1 MSDVAF
7 RSLHDFNEGYE
18 RYEVTAK
25 DGKTTAV
32 KIILLVLCLL
42 LVLEALIYLVAV
54 PCMGSVAISWNGLQ
68 TYSEVEM
75 NKAIGPLAQK
85 NWVHFKKY
93 DAKSLIASMP
103 GVESVQV
110 VKHFPDRVSIN
121 VTERTPVAMTFVA
134 VGDRTVPVQI
144 DRHGV
149 LFPLVAGTNED
160 AYLPIISGIPVENI
174 PEGMRL
180 PSRYH
185 ALLEQISEIRSISPN
200 YFAAVSEIHVVPKE
214 YGNYELVLFPINSR
228 TKILTDRQ
236 LNKDAL
242 DYMMV
247 VLDVVNTLEQDVSE
261 IDLRYGS
268 VSYRSREFSSGAKV
282 E

>member
-7 RSLHDFNEGYE
+7 RSLHDYDEGGE

-68 TYSEVEM
+68 SYSEVEM
-75 NKAIGPLAQK
+75 NKALGPLAQK

-93 DAKSLIASMP
+93 DVKSIVASMP

-110 VKHFPDRVSIN
+110 SKHFPDRVSIT
-121 VTERTPVAMTFVA
+121 VTERTPVAMTFVS
-134 VGDRTVPVQI
+134 VGERTVPVQI

-149 LFPLVAGTNED
+149 LFPLVTGTNED

-185 ALLEQISEIRSISPN
+185 ALLEQISEIRNISPN

>member
-1 MSDVAF
+1 MSDIAF
-7 RSLHDFNEGYE
+7 HSFNDIDEGYE

-32 KIILLVLCLL
+32 KVILLVLCLL

-54 PCMGSVAISWNGLQ
+54 PCMGSVAISWNGLK
-68 TYSEVEM
+68 TYSEAEM
-75 NKAIGPLAQK
+75 NRVVAPLSQK

-93 DAKSLIASMP
+93 DAKSLIASVP
-103 GVESVQV
+103 GIESVQV
-110 VKHFPDRVSIN
+110 VKHFPDRISIS
-121 VTERTPVAMTFVA
+121 VKERTPVAMTFVP

-149 LFPLVAGTNED
+149 LFPVNSAMNSD
-160 AYLPIISGIPVENI
+160 SYLPIISGIPVENI

-185 ALLEQISEIRSISPN
+185 ALLEQISEIRNISPN

-247 VLDVVNTLEQDVSE
+247 VLDVVNTLEQDVGE

-268 VSYRSREFSSGAKV
+268 VSYRSRSTSSGEKV